1 MISKEVLEDITEGWA
16 EDIQKENVIHRD
28 LTEEAEDTMDHEEVT
43 VIKGVRRA
51 GKTFI
56 LYELFQKYGGLYINF
71 EDERLFDFTLD
82 DFERLYDI
90 ANVTGK
96 KILYMDEVQNI
107 EGWEKFVHRIHR
119 KLKVFVTGS
128 NSSLLS
134 SDYSKALVGRTRTL
148 SVTPLLYNE
157 FLRFSDKKVGRESF
171 LEYMELGGFPRI
183 ALTGHRSLA
192 KEYLD
197 RIIYR
202 DILGT
207 EKVMH
212 PDSISRLA
220 LYLLSNVGKEFSYR
234 SLRDV
239 CGVKHENTVKE
250 YLHMLREA
258 FLIDMIKRYHLS
270 LRKQESYGKKVY
282 SVDPA
287 FIHIGKKLNGDH
299 GRILENIVYLHLKK
313 IHEDIYFGKNN
324 KEVDFVICDSLKPIE
339 ILNVTYEAEVEST
352 LKREISSLEYFAKQ
366 YEVPGGLI
374 SLYPC
379 KVPEHIEFHLA
390 HRYLNKLRNPLRKTD
405 FSL

>member
-1 MISKEVLEDITEGWA
+1 MSLMISKEVLEDITEGWA
-16 EDIQKENVIHRD
+16 EDIQGEHVIHRD
-28 LTEEAEDTMDHEEVT
+28 LTERAEDTIEQEEVT

-90 ANVTGK
+90 ANVAGK

-107 EGWEKFVHRIHR
+107 EGWEKFVHRVHR

-128 NSSLLS
+128 NSALLS

-148 SVTPLLYNE
+148 SVTPLQYKE
-157 FLRFSDKKVGRESF
+157 FLRFRENKVGRESF

-207 EKVMH
+207 EKVMY

-250 YLHMLREA
+250 YLNMLKEA
-258 FLIDMIKRYHLS
+258 FLIDMIRRYHPS

-287 FIHIGKKLNGDH
+287 FVHIGKRLDRDH
-299 GRILENIVYLHLKK
+299 GRVLENIVYLYLQKAR
-313 IHEDIYFGKNN
+313 EDIYFGKNH
-324 KEVDFVICDSLKPIE
+324 KEVDFVICDGLKPIE
-339 ILNVTYEAEVEST
+339 VLNVTYEAEAEST
-352 LKREISSLEYFAKQ
+352 LEREISSLEYFAKK
-366 YEVPGGLI
+366 YDVPAGLV

-379 KVPEHIEFHLA
+379 NVPEDVQFHLA
-390 HRYLNKLRNPLRKTD
+390 HRYLEKLRSPLRK
-405 FSL
+405 